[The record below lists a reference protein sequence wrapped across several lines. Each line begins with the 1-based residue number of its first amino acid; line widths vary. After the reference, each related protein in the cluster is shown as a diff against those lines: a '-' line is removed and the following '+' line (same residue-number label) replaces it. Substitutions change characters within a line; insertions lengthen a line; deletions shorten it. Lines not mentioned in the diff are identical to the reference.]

1 MLKAIDR
8 SIDVLSHQNVSPRT
22 HSDSFVLG
30 IVREKKKMHLVQA
43 LDARFST

>member
-8 SIDVLSHQNVSPRT
+8 SIDVLSHHNVSPRT
-22 HSDSFVLG
+22 HSDSFVFG
-30 IVREKKKMHLVQA
+30 IVREKKMHLVQA